1 MYMDFSTLG
10 INYVYALVT
19 VIIGVVLA
27 LIVRAFVSWLKA
39 KAGETDTH
47 LDDIIIAAI
56 GTPVQV
62 AIVAISLYIAST
74 YFRGNPPGVSVG
86 PSNQIHYRILHFH
99 RSLDYLHVPP

>member
-1 MYMDFSTLG
+1 MDFSTLG

-39 KAGETDTH
+39 KAGKTDTH
-47 LDDIIIAAI
+47 LDDIIITAI

-74 YFRGNPPGVSVG
+74 YFGVIPPGVSVD
-86 PSNQIHYRILHFH
+86 PPDQICHCILYFH